1 MRTFSELD
9 KDVARCLLSNHGEK
23 HVFEVLSDCFSMKSL
38 AVFLQGKDSA
48 YILYAKDCNYNT
60 LLKSKQRLMSVL
72 SILDYMEQEGM
83 IYVIESLSSD
93 LFFLHELNEHNV
105 AVVKENQRYSF
116 EKGTVECQS
125 GKCVVKDT
133 SYSDIMEGDACS
145 DLLTQKLWHF
155 FVGDVYDTQTLV
167 SFVGNG
173 FKLPE
178 VLQYEEELKH
188 TKKSL
193 CLTRIT
199 LLTSMLIPILCIP
212 LSNRFGKSTLTE
224 QQYYPVIKC
233 LEKVDTTVSEICKHL
248 KDVESNQ
255 IMIIKKMC
263 KTRPIEKVKQKGV
276 N

>member
-9 KDVARCLLSNHGEK
+9 KDVARRLLSNHGEK
-23 HVFEVLSDCFSMKSL
+23 HVSEVLSDCFSLKNL
-38 AVFLQGKDSA
+38 AVFLHGKDSA
-48 YILYAKDCNYNT
+48 YMLYAKDCNNNT

-83 IYVIESLSSD
+83 IYVIDSLSSASFFCHD
-93 LFFLHELNEHNV
+93 LNNHNV
-105 AVVKENQRYSF
+105 AVVEENHRYSF
-116 EKGTVECQS
+116 EKGTVVFQS
-125 GKCVVKDT
+125 GKCVVKDD
-133 SYSDIMEGDACS
+133 SCSDIMEGDVCS

-155 FVGDVYDTQTLV
+155 FVGDVYETQALV
-167 SFVGNG
+167 SFVGND

-178 VLQYEEELKH
+178 VLQYEEELKY

-199 LLTSMLIPILCIP
+199 LLTSLFLPFLSIP

-224 QQYYPVIKC
+224 QQYYPVIQC

-248 KDVESNQ
+248 KDVESSQ
-255 IMIIKKMC
+255 LLLIKKIGET
-263 KTRPIEKVKQKGV
+263 KPIEKGK
-276 N
+276 

>member
-9 KDVARCLLSNHGEK
+9 KDVARRLLSNHGEK
-23 HVFEVLSDCFSMKSL
+23 HGSEVLSDCFSMKSL
-38 AVFLQGKDSA
+38 AVFLMGKDSS
-48 YILYAKDCNYNT
+48 YMLYAKDCDNNT

-83 IYVIESLSSD
+83 IYVIDSLSSD
-93 LFFLHELNEHNV
+93 LFFLHELNDHNV
-105 AVVKENQRYSF
+105 AVVKENHRYSF

-133 SYSDIMEGDACS
+133 SYSDIMEGDVCS
-145 DLLTQKLWHF
+145 DLFTQKLWHF
-155 FVGDVYDTQTLV
+155 FVGDVYDTQALV

-188 TKKSL
+188 TKESL

-199 LLTSMLIPILCIP
+199 LLTSLLIPILCIP
-212 LSNRFGKSTLTE
+212 LSNCLGKSTLTE
-224 QQYYPVIKC
+224 QQYYPVIQC

-248 KDVESNQ
+248 KDVESSQ
-255 IMIIKKMC
+255 IKFIQKTCEIK
-263 KTRPIEKVKQKGV
+263 PIEKGK
-276 N
+276 